1 MIITRTPLRISFAG
15 GGTDFEDYYKTGY
28 GAVVSAAV
36 TKYVYITVNRRFD
49 DTLRISY
56 SQTEIVDEVRDI
68 QHDIVREALN
78 MTGITGGLE
87 ITSIADIPSGTGMG
101 SSSSFAV
108 GLLNALFTF
117 TGKTLSSED
126 LAQCACKLE
135 IDVLKH
141 PIGKQDQYAAAYGGI
156 NYFRFRANGEVE
168 RRHIFLSDE
177 DIFHLEHKLILFF
190 LGTNRDANSIL
201 KEQKADI
208 SSRVDTLNAMRAQ
221 ADTLADIL
229 LSEGFNDKFGCILH
243 DGWLMKKTLT
253 GKISNSEIDGYYQK
267 ALQAGVLGGK
277 LLGAGGGGFLLM
289 YCDPQHRDHVKEA
302 LGLRSLQL
310 RVSRYGSQVIFF
322 A

>member
-15 GGTDFEDYYKTGY
+15 GGTDFEDYYKAGY

-36 TKYVYITVNRRFD
+36 NKFIYITVNRRFD
-49 DTLRISY
+49 NTLRVSY
-56 SQTEIVDEVRDI
+56 SKTEITDEVKDI

-87 ITSIADIPSGTGMG
+87 ITSIADIPAGTGMG

-117 TGKTLSSED
+117 TGRTLSSED
-126 LAQCACKLE
+126 LAQYACKLE
-135 IDVLKH
+135 IEALKH

-156 NYFRFRANGEVE
+156 NYFRFNPDGGVDRS
-168 RRHIFLSDE
+168 HIFLGDE
-177 DIFHLEHKLILFF
+177 DLFHLEHKLILFF

-201 KEQKADI
+201 AEQKADI
-208 SSRVDTLNAMRAQ
+208 PSRVDTLNSMRAQ
-221 ADTLADIL
+221 ADTLADVL
-229 LSEGFNDKFGCILH
+229 SSEGFNEKFAYVLQ

-253 GKISNSEIDGYYQK
+253 GKISNGTIDDYYQK
-267 ALQAGVLGGK
+267 ALDAGALGGK
-277 LLGAGGGGFLLM
+277 LLGAGGGGFLLI
-289 YCDPQHRDHVKEA
+289 YCDPQHRDRVKEA
-302 LGLRSLQL
+302 LGLRSLQF
-310 RVSRYGSQVIFF
+310 RVCLYGSQVVFF